1 MTELRQGDMEEINL
15 GNKRIAIYHR
25 VMKRE
30 TFEVAAKDLFTLI
43 QSTQKTSPGKLV
55 KKEYYM

>member
-1 MTELRQGDMEEINL
+1 MEEINL